1 MATPDVDI
9 PNLPNGTAHKSPFT
23 ARVEH
28 VESPPEKTPDPK
40 YPRLVNP
47 DGTLD
52 DYELED
58 HFIDDV
64 RPLKVRRYSRR
75 RTV

>member
-9 PNLPNGTAHKSPFT
+9 PNLPNGIAEKSPFT
-23 ARVEH
+23 TSVH
-28 VESPPEKTPDPK
+28 VESPPETIPDPK

-64 RPLKVRRYSRR
+64 RPLKVRRYSRQ